1 MRGKA
6 ALTAGIILGAGFLLA
21 VAILPHDA
29 TGIACFAAIAS
40 SSAVV
45 FLEDGRRRKKSC
57 ASSRT
62 S

>member
-6 ALTAGIILGAGFLLA
+6 ALAAGIILGAGFLLA
-21 VAILPHDA
+21 ASILPHDA
-29 TGIACFAAIAS
+29 TGVACFAAIS
-40 SSAVV
+40 SSCVVV

-57 ASSRT
+57 ASSRV